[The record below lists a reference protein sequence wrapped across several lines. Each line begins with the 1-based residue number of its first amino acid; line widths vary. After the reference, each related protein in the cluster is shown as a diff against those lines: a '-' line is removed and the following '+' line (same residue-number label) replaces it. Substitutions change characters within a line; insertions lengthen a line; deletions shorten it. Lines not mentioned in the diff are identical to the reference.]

1 MFKKQTCQ
9 YQLFLE
15 DFPYVICLKQEGVV
29 PVMCPSSYYGCFV
42 FNQKEK

>member
-1 MFKKQTCQ
+1 MFKKQTCI

-29 PVMCPSSYYGCFV
+29 PVICPDNCHDCFV